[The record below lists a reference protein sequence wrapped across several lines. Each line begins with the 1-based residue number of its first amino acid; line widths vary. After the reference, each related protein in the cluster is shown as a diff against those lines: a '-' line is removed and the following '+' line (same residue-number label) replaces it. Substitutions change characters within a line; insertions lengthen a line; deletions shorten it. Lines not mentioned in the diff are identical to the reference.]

1 MTDDAY
7 LFLVDDPSTPLGAAV
22 AAVGDLACLETPAVR
37 AWLDAH
43 EVTAA
48 SATVRLLPPEETG
61 AIPDGA
67 EKLPVPL
74 SEDELNRLRLALA
87 PDALARVEEELLAYR
102 DCAGERDALLARAA
116 AAGVP
121 PHRIVELTGEDPR
134 TVAVATAAATAAQGQ
149 GHPSD
154 AGPAQR

>member
-7 LFLVDDPSTPLGAAV
+7 LFLVDDPATPLGASV

-37 AWLDAH
+37 GWLDAH
-43 EVTAA
+43 GVTTG
-48 SATVRLLPPEETG
+48 SAGVRLLPPEETG
-61 AIPDGA
+61 AIPEGT

-74 SEDELNRLRLALA
+74 SDEELNRLRHALA
-87 PDALARVEEELLAYR
+87 PGALARVEEELLAYR
-102 DCAGERDALLARAA
+102 DCAGERDALLARAT

-134 TVAVATAAATAAQGQ
+134 TVASAAAAQGQ
-149 GHPSD
+149 GRPSD
-154 AGPAQR
+154 PGPGQR

>member
-7 LFLVDDPSTPLGAAV
+7 LFLVDDPATPLGTSV
-22 AAVGDLACLETPAVR
+22 AAVGDLACLETPAVQ

-48 SATVRLLPPEETG
+48 SAGVRLLPPEETG

-74 SEDELNRLRLALA
+74 SDEELDRLRRALA
-87 PDALARVEEELLAYR
+87 PGALARVEQELLAYR
-102 DCAGERDALLARAA
+102 DRAGERDTLLARAA

-121 PHRIVELTGEDPR
+121 PHRIVELTGEEPR
-134 TVAVATAAATAAQGQ
+134 TVASAAAPQGQ
-149 GHPSD
+149 GRPSD
-154 AGPAQR
+154 PGPRQP

>member
-7 LFLVDDPSTPLGAAV
+7 LFLVDDPATPLGASV
-22 AAVGDLACLETPAVR
+22 AAVGDLACLETPAVH
-37 AWLDAH
+37 AWLGAH

-48 SATVRLLPPEETG
+48 SAGVRLLPPEETG

-67 EKLPVPL
+67 ERLPVPL
-74 SEDELNRLRLALA
+74 SDEELDRLRLALA
-87 PDALARVEEELLAYR
+87 PAALARVEEELLAYR

-134 TVAVATAAATAAQGQ
+134 TVASATRRDGGGAA
-149 GHPSD
+149 
-154 AGPAQR
+154 